1 MAEPVA
7 ADTGAESEPG
17 GAIADAAAP
26 EAEAGAERD
35 GRRRGGRGRQ
45 RREPREAG
53 VMADEVVAESAVART
68 ELEPVP
74 AALASEPQA
83 AVAAVA
89 DSESEAEPLAT
100 PMVEATVA
108 AAPALTPAPAPQT
121 APALAATPAAKAA
134 EPFVLNAE
142 QLNAVAEASG
152 LQWVGSDRAKI
163 LAAQEAMAREPKP
176 AHVPREAKPVAAVDT
191 GPLVL
196 VETRKDLSQ
205 FKLPFETS
213 PN

>member
-1 MAEPVA
+1 
-7 ADTGAESEPG
+7 
-17 GAIADAAAP
+17 
-26 EAEAGAERD
+26 
-35 GRRRGGRGRQ
+35 
-45 RREPREAG
+45 
-53 VMADEVVAESAVART
+53 MADEAVTENAVART
-68 ELEPVP
+68 ELEPVL
-74 AALASEPQA
+74 AALAAEPQA
-83 AVAAVA
+83 VAVA
-89 DSESEAEPLAT
+89 DLETEAEPLTT

-108 AAPALTPAPAPQT
+108 AAPALIPAPAPQPD
-121 APALAATPAAKAA
+121 PALAATPAAKAA
-134 EPFVLNAE
+134 EPFVLNAD